1 MTITIDL
8 PPDVEES
15 VRTQAAKDGLP
26 IEAYVT
32 SLVQEGA
39 KRRDQIDMPAEKSFD
54 EILAPFRRNVEQSRM
69 SDEELDDLFTKA
81 REEASRERK
90 DRPLLSTRRMSHHA
104 CDTSESSCS

>member
-8 PPDVEES
+8 PPDAEES

-54 EILAPFRRNVEQSRM
+54 EILAPFRRNVEENGM
-69 SDEELDDLFTKA
+69 GDEELDDLFTTA

-90 DRPLLSTRRMSHHA
+90 DRPPPSTQRMSHPA